1 MLIILV
7 FIIFELMNEARHIVH
22 IDLDS
27 FFVSVER
34 LHNKSLEGK
43 PVLIGGSSQR
53 GVVASCSYEAR
64 KFGVHSAMPMKKALQ
79 LCPHATVI
87 GGNYSS
93 YSKASAMVTQI
104 IKESVPVFEKT
115 SIDEFY
121 IDLTGMEKFYG
132 CYELA
137 SDLRQRVIRET
148 GLPISFGLSSN
159 KTVSKIAT
167 GQAKPSGQLY
177 VEHGKEKKF
186 LAPLSV
192 SKIPMV
198 GDKACEVLYSIGIHK
213 IADLQVQSVSN
224 LERHFGKMGL
234 VMWNKANGIDDS
246 PVSPYHERKSISSE
260 NTFEKDVYEVD
271 RMEQLLISMLEQLT
285 YKLRMENKVASCL
298 AVKIRY
304 SNFDTFT
311 QQIAIPATHSDI
323 LLIPELKK
331 LFHKAYESGRA
342 VRLIGVRLS
351 QLKEGAYQP
360 GLFDNHERNEKLYEA
375 LDKLNNKFGTKT
387 VSRAST
393 FGISSREFNSFI
405 RG

>member
-1 MLIILV
+1 
-7 FIIFELMNEARHIVH
+7 MNEKRHIVH

-34 LHNKSLEGK
+34 LKDKSLENK

-79 LCPHATVI
+79 LCPHAIVI

-104 IKESVPVFEKT
+104 IKDRVPLFEKT

-121 IDLTGMEKFYG
+121 IDLTGMDKFFG
-132 CYELA
+132 CYQLA
-137 SDLRQRVIRET
+137 SELRQSVIKET

-167 GQAKPSGQLY
+167 GQAKPNGQIY
-177 VEHGKEKKF
+177 VEHGKEKEF

-198 GDKACEVLYSIGIHK
+198 GEKACELLYSIGIHK
-213 IADLQVQSVSN
+213 IADLQVQNVKN

-246 PVSPYHERKSISSE
+246 PVSPYHQRKSISSE
-260 NTFEKDVYEVD
+260 NTFPTDVSDLSVLQ
-271 RMEQLLISMLEQLT
+271 QLLMSMLEQLT
-285 YKLRMENKVASCL
+285 FKLRMENKVASCL
-298 AVKIRY
+298 AIKIRY
-304 SNFDTFT
+304 SNFETFS
-311 QQIAIPATHSDI
+311 QQITIPATHSDI

-331 LFHKAYESGRA
+331 LLNQAYDPARP

-351 QLKEGAYQP
+351 QLSEGSYQP

-375 LDKLNNKFGTKT
+375 LDKLNNRFGAKT
-387 VSRAST
+387 VSRATT
-393 FGISSREFNSFI
+393 FGISSREFNPFI
-405 RG
+405 RD

>member
-1 MLIILV
+1 MS
-7 FIIFELMNEARHIVH
+7 EKRHIVH

-34 LHNKSLEGK
+34 LKDKALENK

-79 LCPHATVI
+79 LCPRAIVI

-104 IKESVPVFEKT
+104 IKDRVPLFEKT

-121 IDLTGMEKFYG
+121 IDLTGMDKFFG
-132 CYELA
+132 CYQLA
-137 SDLRQRVIRET
+137 SELRQSVIKET
-148 GLPISFGLSSN
+148 GLPISFGLSAN

-167 GQAKPSGQLY
+167 GQAKPNGQIY
-177 VEHGKEKKF
+177 VEHGKEQEV
-186 LAPLSV
+186 LAPLPV

-198 GDKACEVLYSIGIHK
+198 GEKACELLYSIGVHK
-213 IADLQVQSVSN
+213 IADLQAQNVKN

-246 PVSPYHERKSISSE
+246 PVSPYHQRKSISSE
-260 NTFEKDVYEVD
+260 NTFPKDVSDLSVLQ
-271 RMEQLLISMLEQLT
+271 QLLISMLEQLT
-285 YKLRMENKVASCL
+285 FKLRMENKVASCL

-304 SNFDTFT
+304 SNFETFS
-311 QQIAIPATHSDI
+311 QQITMPPTHSDI

-331 LFHKAYESGRA
+331 LLNQAYDPARP
-342 VRLIGVRLS
+342 VRLIGLRLS
-351 QLKEGAYQP
+351 QLSEGSYQP

-375 LDKLNNKFGTKT
+375 LDKLNNRFGTKT

-393 FGISSREFNSFI
+393 FGISSREFNPFI
-405 RG
+405 RD

>member
-1 MLIILV
+1 
-7 FIIFELMNEARHIVH
+7 MNEKRHIVH

-34 LHNKSLEGK
+34 LHDKSLEGK

-64 KFGVHSAMPMKKALQ
+64 KFGVHSAMPMKQALQ
-79 LCPHATVI
+79 LCPQAIVI

-93 YSKASAMVTQI
+93 YSKASAHVTQI
-104 IKESVPVFEKT
+104 IKERVPLFEKT

-121 IDLTGMEKFYG
+121 IDLTGMDKFYG
-132 CYELA
+132 CYQLA
-137 SDLRQRVIRET
+137 SELRQTVIKET

-167 GQAKPSGQLY
+167 GQAKPNGQLC
-177 VEHGKEKKF
+177 VEHGKEKEF

-192 SKIPMV
+192 SEIPMV
-198 GDKACEVLYSIGIHK
+198 GEKACEVLYSIGIHK
-213 IADLQVQSVSN
+213 IADLQVQNVKN
-224 LERHFGKMGL
+224 LERHFGKMAQ
-234 VMWNKANGIDDS
+234 VMWNKANGIDNS
-246 PVSPYHERKSISSE
+246 PVSPGYERKSISSE
-260 NTFEKDVYEVD
+260 NTFEKDVYDVA

-285 YKLRMENKVASCL
+285 FKLRMENKVSSCL

-311 QQIAIPATHSDI
+311 QQISIPATHSDI
-323 LLIPELKK
+323 LVIPELKK
-331 LFHKAYESGRA
+331 LFEKAYQKGRP

-351 QLKEGAYQP
+351 NLSEGSYQP
-360 GLFDNHERNEKLYEA
+360 GLFDNHERNENLYKA
-375 LDKLNNKFGTKT
+375 LDKLNSRFGTKT
-387 VSRAST
+387 VSRAAT
-393 FGISSREFNSFI
+393 FGISSREFNPFLKD
-405 RG
+405 

>member
-1 MLIILV
+1 M
-7 FIIFELMNEARHIVH
+7 FIFEGMMEKRHIVH

-34 LHNKSLEGK
+34 LHDKSLEGK
-43 PVLIGGSSQR
+43 PVLIGGSSER

-79 LCPHATVI
+79 LCPQAIVI
-87 GGNYSS
+87 SGNYSS
-93 YSKASAMVTQI
+93 YSRASSQVTQI
-104 IKESVPVFEKT
+104 INEQVPLFEKT

-121 IDLTGMEKFYG
+121 IDLTGMDKFYG
-132 CYELA
+132 CYQIA
-137 SDLRQRVIRET
+137 SELRQRIIQET

-167 GQAKPSGQLY
+167 GQSKPNGQLY
-177 VEHGKEKKF
+177 IEHGKEKEF

-198 GDKACEVLYSIGIHK
+198 GAKACETLYSIGIHK
-213 IADLQVQSVSN
+213 IADLQVQSISN
-224 LERHFGKMGL
+224 LERHFGKMGS
-234 VMWNKANGIDDS
+234 VMWHKAQGIDPS
-246 PVSPYHERKSISSE
+246 PVNPYHERKSISSE
-260 NTFEKDVYEVD
+260 NTFHSDISDVPL
-271 RMEQLLISMLEQLT
+271 MQQLLISMLEQLT
-285 YKLRMENKVASCL
+285 YKLRKEHKVASCL

-304 SNFDTFT
+304 SNFETFT
-311 QQIAIPATHSDI
+311 QQIAVPPGHSDI

-331 LFHKAYESGRA
+331 LFVKAYQAGRP

-351 QLKEGAYQP
+351 QLSEDSYQP

-375 LDKLNNKFGTKT
+375 LDKLNTRFGIKT
-387 VSRAST
+387 ISRAAT
-393 FGISSREFNSFI
+393 FGISTRETNPFL
-405 RG
+405 RD

>member
-1 MLIILV
+1 MS
-7 FIIFELMNEARHIVH
+7 EKRHIVH

-34 LHNKSLEGK
+34 LKDKALENK

-79 LCPHATVI
+79 LCPQAIVI

-104 IKESVPVFEKT
+104 IKDRVPLFEKT

-121 IDLTGMEKFYG
+121 IDLTGMDKFFG
-132 CYELA
+132 CYQLA
-137 SDLRQRVIRET
+137 SELRQSVIKET
-148 GLPISFGLSSN
+148 GLPISFGLSAN

-167 GQAKPSGQLY
+167 GQAKPNGQIY
-177 VEHGKEKKF
+177 VEHGKEKEF
-186 LAPLSV
+186 LAPLPV

-198 GDKACEVLYSIGIHK
+198 GEKACELLYSIGVHK
-213 IADLQVQSVSN
+213 IADLQAQNVKN

-246 PVSPYHERKSISSE
+246 PVSPYHQRKSISSE
-260 NTFEKDVYEVD
+260 NTFPKDVSDLSVLQ
-271 RMEQLLISMLEQLT
+271 QLLISMLEQLT
-285 YKLRMENKVASCL
+285 FKLRMENKVASCL

-304 SNFDTFT
+304 SNFETFS
-311 QQIAIPATHSDI
+311 QQITMPPTHSDI

-331 LFHKAYESGRA
+331 LLNQAYDPARP
-342 VRLIGVRLS
+342 VRLIGLRLS
-351 QLKEGAYQP
+351 QLSEGSYQP

-375 LDKLNNKFGTKT
+375 LDKLNNRFGTKT

-393 FGISSREFNSFI
+393 FGISSREFNPFI
-405 RG
+405 RD

>member
-1 MLIILV
+1 
-7 FIIFELMNEARHIVH
+7 MNNARHIVH

-34 LHNKSLEGK
+34 LHDKSLEGK

-93 YSKASAMVTQI
+93 YSKASGMVTQI
-104 IKESVPVFEKT
+104 IKERVPLFEKT

-121 IDLTGMEKFYG
+121 IDLTGMEKFHG

-137 SDLRQRVIRET
+137 SNLRQTVIKET

-177 VEHGKEKKF
+177 VEHGNEKAF
-186 LAPLSV
+186 LAPLPV

-198 GDKACEVLYSIGIHK
+198 GEKACEVLYSIGIHK
-213 IADLQVQSVSN
+213 IADLQIQSISN

-246 PVSPYHERKSISSE
+246 PVSPHHERKSISSE
-260 NTFEKDVYEVD
+260 NTFETDVYAVE

-323 LLIPELKK
+323 LLIPKLKEL
-331 LFHKAYESGRA
+331 FQKAYNSESA

-351 QLKEGAYQP
+351 QLSEGAYQP
-360 GLFDNHERNEKLYEA
+360 GLFDNHERNEKLYKA
-375 LDKLNNKFGTKT
+375 LDKVNNKYGTKT
-387 VSRAST
+387 VSRAAT
-393 FGISSREFNSFI
+393 FGISSREFNPFI

>member
-1 MLIILV
+1 MS
-7 FIIFELMNEARHIVH
+7 EKRHIVH

-34 LHNKSLEGK
+34 LKDKSLENK
-43 PVLIGGSSQR
+43 AVLIGGSSQR

-79 LCPHATVI
+79 LCPHAIVI

-104 IKESVPVFEKT
+104 IKDRVPLFEKT

-121 IDLTGMEKFYG
+121 IDLTGMDKFFG
-132 CYELA
+132 CYQLA
-137 SDLRQRVIRET
+137 SELRQSVIKET
-148 GLPISFGLSSN
+148 GLPISFGLSAN

-167 GQAKPSGQLY
+167 GQAKPNGQIY
-177 VEHGKEKKF
+177 VEHGKEKGF

-198 GDKACEVLYSIGIHK
+198 GEKACELLYSIGIHK
-213 IADLQVQSVSN
+213 IADLQTQNVKN

-246 PVSPYHERKSISSE
+246 PVSPYHQRKSISSE
-260 NTFEKDVYEVD
+260 NTFPKDVSDLSVLQ
-271 RMEQLLISMLEQLT
+271 QLLISMLEQLT
-285 YKLRMENKVASCL
+285 FKLRMENKVASCL
-298 AVKIRY
+298 AIKIRY
-304 SNFDTFT
+304 SNFETFS
-311 QQIAIPATHSDI
+311 QQITVPPTHSDI

-331 LFHKAYESGRA
+331 LLNHAYDPARP
-342 VRLIGVRLS
+342 VRLIGLRLS
-351 QLKEGAYQP
+351 QLSEGSYQP

-375 LDKLNNKFGTKT
+375 LDKVNNRFGTKT

-393 FGISSREFNSFI
+393 FGISSREFNPFI
-405 RG
+405 RD

>member
-1 MLIILV
+1 MS
-7 FIIFELMNEARHIVH
+7 EKRHIVH

-34 LHNKSLEGK
+34 LKDKALENK

-79 LCPHATVI
+79 LCPQAIVI

-104 IKESVPVFEKT
+104 IKDRVPLFEKT

-121 IDLTGMEKFYG
+121 IDLTGMDKFFG
-132 CYELA
+132 CYQLA
-137 SDLRQRVIRET
+137 SELRQSVIKET
-148 GLPISFGLSSN
+148 GLPISFGLSAN

-167 GQAKPSGQLY
+167 GQAKPNGQIY
-177 VEHGKEKKF
+177 VEHGKEKEF
-186 LAPLSV
+186 LAPLPV

-198 GDKACEVLYSIGIHK
+198 GEKACELLYSIGVHK
-213 IADLQVQSVSN
+213 IADLQAQNVKN

-246 PVSPYHERKSISSE
+246 PVSPYHQRKSISSE
-260 NTFEKDVYEVD
+260 NTFPKDVSDLSVLQ
-271 RMEQLLISMLEQLT
+271 QLLISMLEQLT
-285 YKLRMENKVASCL
+285 FKLRMENKVASCL

-304 SNFDTFT
+304 SNFETFS
-311 QQIAIPATHSDI
+311 QQITMPPTHSDI

-331 LFHKAYESGRA
+331 LLNQAYDPARP
-342 VRLIGVRLS
+342 VRLIGLRLS
-351 QLKEGAYQP
+351 QLSEGSYQP
-360 GLFDNHERNEKLYEA
+360 GLFDNHERNEKHYEA
-375 LDKLNNKFGTKT
+375 LDKLNNRFGTKT

-393 FGISSREFNSFI
+393 FGISSREFNPFI
-405 RG
+405 RD

>member
-1 MLIILV
+1 
-7 FIIFELMNEARHIVH
+7 MNEKRHIVH

-34 LHNKSLEGK
+34 LKDKSLENK

-79 LCPHATVI
+79 LCPHAIVI

-104 IKESVPVFEKT
+104 IKDRVPLFEKT

-121 IDLTGMEKFYG
+121 IDLTGMDKFFG
-132 CYELA
+132 CYQLA
-137 SDLRQRVIRET
+137 SELRQSVIKET

-167 GQAKPSGQLY
+167 GQAKPNGQIY
-177 VEHGKEKKF
+177 VEHGKEKEF

-198 GDKACEVLYSIGIHK
+198 GEKACELLYSIGIHK
-213 IADLQVQSVSN
+213 IADLQVQNVKN

-246 PVSPYHERKSISSE
+246 PVSPYHQRKSISSE
-260 NTFEKDVYEVD
+260 NTFPTDVSDLSVLQ
-271 RMEQLLISMLEQLT
+271 QLLMSMLEQLT
-285 YKLRMENKVASCL
+285 FKLRMENKVASCL
-298 AVKIRY
+298 AIKIRY
-304 SNFDTFT
+304 SNFETFS
-311 QQIAIPATHSDI
+311 QQITIPATHSDI

-331 LFHKAYESGRA
+331 LLNQAYDPARP

-351 QLKEGAYQP
+351 QLSEGSYQP

-375 LDKLNNKFGTKT
+375 LDKLNNRFGTKT
-387 VSRAST
+387 VSRAAT
-393 FGISSREFNSFI
+393 FGISSREFNPFI
-405 RG
+405 RD

>member
-1 MLIILV
+1 MA
-7 FIIFELMNEARHIVH
+7 EKRHIVH

-87 GGNYSS
+87 GGNYSL
-93 YSKASAMVTQI
+93 YSKASAHVTQI
-104 IKESVPVFEKT
+104 IRERVPLFEKT

-121 IDLTGMEKFYG
+121 IDLTGMDKFYG
-132 CYELA
+132 CYQLA
-137 SDLRQRVIRET
+137 SELRQTVIRET
-148 GLPISFGLSSN
+148 GLPISFGLSAN

-167 GQAKPSGQLY
+167 GQAKPNGQIF
-177 VEHGKEKKF
+177 VEHGTERDF

-198 GDKACEVLYSIGIHK
+198 GGKACELLYSIGIHK
-213 IADLQVQSVSN
+213 IADLQVQRVSH
-224 LERHFGKMGL
+224 LERHFGKMAL

-246 PVSPYHERKSISSE
+246 PVNPYHERKSISSE
-260 NTFEKDVYEVD
+260 NTFPNDVTDVAI
-271 RMEQLLISMLEQLT
+271 MQQLLISMLEQLT
-285 YKLRMENKVASCL
+285 FKLRNENKVSSCL
-298 AVKIRY
+298 TVKIRY
-304 SNFDTFT
+304 SGFRTT
-311 QQIAIPATHSDI
+311 SQQITIPATHSDN
-323 LLIPELKK
+323 LIIPHLKK
-331 LFHKAYESGRA
+331 LFENAYEKGQP

-351 QLKEGAYQP
+351 NLSEGSFQP
-360 GLFDNHERNEKLYEA
+360 GLFDNHERDENLYKA
-375 LDKLNNKFGTKT
+375 LDKLNSRFGSKT
-387 VSRAST
+387 VSRATT
-393 FGISSREFNSFI
+393 FGISSRDFNPFI
-405 RG
+405 RD

>member
-1 MLIILV
+1 MS
-7 FIIFELMNEARHIVH
+7 EKRHIVH

-34 LHNKSLEGK
+34 LKDKALENK

-79 LCPHATVI
+79 LCPQAIVI

-104 IKESVPVFEKT
+104 IKDRVPLFEKT

-121 IDLTGMEKFYG
+121 IDLTGMDKFFG
-132 CYELA
+132 CYQLA
-137 SDLRQRVIRET
+137 SELRQSVIKET
-148 GLPISFGLSSN
+148 GLPISFGLSAN

-167 GQAKPSGQLY
+167 GQAKPNGQIY
-177 VEHGKEKKF
+177 VEHGKEKEF

-198 GDKACEVLYSIGIHK
+198 GEKACELLYSIGIHK
-213 IADLQVQSVSN
+213 IADLQTQNVKN

-246 PVSPYHERKSISSE
+246 PVSPYHQRKSISSE
-260 NTFEKDVYEVD
+260 NTFPKDVSDLSVLQ
-271 RMEQLLISMLEQLT
+271 QLLISMLEQLT
-285 YKLRMENKVASCL
+285 FKLRMENKVASCL

-304 SNFDTFT
+304 SNFETFS
-311 QQIAIPATHSDI
+311 QQITMPPTHSDI

-331 LFHKAYESGRA
+331 LLNQAYDPARP
-342 VRLIGVRLS
+342 VRLIGLRLS
-351 QLKEGAYQP
+351 QLSEGSYQP

-375 LDKLNNKFGTKT
+375 LDKLNNRFGTKT

-393 FGISSREFNSFI
+393 FGISSREFNPFI
-405 RG
+405 RD

>member
-1 MLIILV
+1 
-7 FIIFELMNEARHIVH
+7 MNEKRHIVH

-34 LHNKSLEGK
+34 LKDKSLENK

-79 LCPHATVI
+79 LCPHAIVI

-104 IKESVPVFEKT
+104 IKDRVPLFEKT

-121 IDLTGMEKFYG
+121 IDLTGMDKFFG
-132 CYELA
+132 CYQLA
-137 SDLRQRVIRET
+137 SELRQSVIKET

-167 GQAKPSGQLY
+167 GQAKPNGQIY
-177 VEHGKEKKF
+177 VEHGKEKEF

-198 GDKACEVLYSIGIHK
+198 GEKACELLYSIGIHK
-213 IADLQVQSVSN
+213 IADLQVQNVKN

-234 VMWNKANGIDDS
+234 VMWNKANGIDYS
-246 PVSPYHERKSISSE
+246 PVSPYHQRKSISSE
-260 NTFEKDVYEVD
+260 NTFPTDVSDLSVLQ
-271 RMEQLLISMLEQLT
+271 QLLMSMLEQLT
-285 YKLRMENKVASCL
+285 FKLRMENKVASCL
-298 AVKIRY
+298 AIKIRY
-304 SNFDTFT
+304 SNFETFS
-311 QQIAIPATHSDI
+311 QQITIPATHSDI

-331 LFHKAYESGRA
+331 LLNQAYDPARP

-351 QLKEGAYQP
+351 QLSEGSYQP

-375 LDKLNNKFGTKT
+375 LDKLNNRFGTKT
-387 VSRAST
+387 VSRATT
-393 FGISSREFNSFI
+393 FGISSREFNPFI
-405 RG
+405 RD

>member
-1 MLIILV
+1 MS
-7 FIIFELMNEARHIVH
+7 EKRHIVH

-34 LHNKSLEGK
+34 LKDKALENK

-79 LCPHATVI
+79 LCPRAIVI

-104 IKESVPVFEKT
+104 IKDRVPLFEKT

-121 IDLTGMEKFYG
+121 IDLTGMDKFFG
-132 CYELA
+132 CYQLA
-137 SDLRQRVIRET
+137 SELRQSVIKET
-148 GLPISFGLSSN
+148 GLPISFGLSAN

-167 GQAKPSGQLY
+167 GQAKPNGQIY
-177 VEHGKEKKF
+177 VEHGKEKEF
-186 LAPLSV
+186 LAPLPV

-198 GDKACEVLYSIGIHK
+198 GEKACELLYSIGVHK
-213 IADLQVQSVSN
+213 IADLQAQNVKN

-246 PVSPYHERKSISSE
+246 PVSPYHQRKSISSE
-260 NTFEKDVYEVD
+260 NTFPKDVSDLSVLQ
-271 RMEQLLISMLEQLT
+271 QLLISMLEQLT
-285 YKLRMENKVASCL
+285 FKLRMENKVASCL

-304 SNFDTFT
+304 SNFETFS
-311 QQIAIPATHSDI
+311 QQITMPPTHSDI

-331 LFHKAYESGRA
+331 LLNQAYDPARP
-342 VRLIGVRLS
+342 VRLIGLRLS
-351 QLKEGAYQP
+351 QLSEGSYQP

-375 LDKLNNKFGTKT
+375 LDKLNNRFGTKT

-393 FGISSREFNSFI
+393 FGISSRLFNPFI
-405 RG
+405 RDYKEFHR

>member
-1 MLIILV
+1 MD
-7 FIIFELMNEARHIVH
+7 EKRHIVH

-34 LHNKSLEGK
+34 LHDNSLEGK

-64 KFGVHSAMPMKKALQ
+64 KYGIHSAMPMKKALQ

-93 YSKASAMVTQI
+93 YSRASAHVTQI
-104 IKESVPVFEKT
+104 IKDRVPLFEKT

-121 IDLTGMEKFYG
+121 IDLTGMDKFYG
-132 CYELA
+132 CYQIA
-137 SDLRQRVIRET
+137 SELRQAVIKET

-167 GQAKPSGQLY
+167 GQAKPSGQLF
-177 VEHGKEKKF
+177 VEHGMEKQF

-198 GDKACEVLYSIGIHK
+198 GEKACEVLYGIGIHK
-213 IADLQVQSVSN
+213 IGDLQVQDVKN

-234 VMWNKANGIDDS
+234 IMWNKANGIDNS

-260 NTFEKDVYEVD
+260 NTFQKDVLGVD
-271 RMEQLLISMLEQLT
+271 KMEQLLISMLEQLT
-285 YKLRMENKVASCL
+285 YKLRNENKVSSCL
-298 AVKIRY
+298 SVKIRY
-304 SNFDTFT
+304 SDFETAT
-311 QQIAIPATHSDI
+311 QQISIQPTHSDI
-323 LLIPELKK
+323 LIIPELKK
-331 LFHKAYESGRA
+331 LFHKAYQKGRA

-351 QLKEGAYQP
+351 NLSEGSYQP
-360 GLFDNHERNEKLYEA
+360 GLFDNHERNENLYKA
-375 LDKLNNKFGTKT
+375 LDKLNSRFGTKT
-387 VSRAST
+387 VSRAAT
-393 FGISSREFNSFI
+393 FGISSREFNPFI
-405 RG
+405 RD

>member
-1 MLIILV
+1 
-7 FIIFELMNEARHIVH
+7 MNEKRHIVH

-34 LHNKSLEGK
+34 LKDKSLENK

-79 LCPHATVI
+79 LCPHAIVI

-104 IKESVPVFEKT
+104 IKDRVPLFEKT

-121 IDLTGMEKFYG
+121 IDLTGMDKFFG
-132 CYELA
+132 CYQLA
-137 SDLRQRVIRET
+137 SELRQSVIKET

-167 GQAKPSGQLY
+167 GQAKPNGQIY
-177 VEHGKEKKF
+177 VEHGKEKEF

-198 GDKACEVLYSIGIHK
+198 GEKACELLYSIGIHK
-213 IADLQVQSVSN
+213 IADLQVQNVKN

-246 PVSPYHERKSISSE
+246 PVSPYHQRKSISSE
-260 NTFEKDVYEVD
+260 NTFPTDVSDLSVLQ
-271 RMEQLLISMLEQLT
+271 QLLMSMLEQLT
-285 YKLRMENKVASCL
+285 FKLRMENKVASCL
-298 AVKIRY
+298 AIKIRY
-304 SNFDTFT
+304 SNFETFS
-311 QQIAIPATHSDI
+311 QQITISATHSDI

-331 LFHKAYESGRA
+331 LLNQAYDPARP

-351 QLKEGAYQP
+351 QLSEGSYQP

-375 LDKLNNKFGTKT
+375 LDKLNNRFGTKT
-387 VSRAST
+387 VSRATT
-393 FGISSREFNSFI
+393 FGISSREFNPFI
-405 RG
+405 RD

>member
-1 MLIILV
+1 M
-7 FIIFELMNEARHIVH
+7 EEKRHIVH

-34 LHNKSLEGK
+34 LHDKSLEGK

-79 LCPHATVI
+79 LCPHATVV

-93 YSKASAMVTQI
+93 YSKASAHVTQI
-104 IKESVPVFEKT
+104 IKDRVPLFEKT

-121 IDLTGMEKFYG
+121 IDLTGMDKFYG
-132 CYELA
+132 CYQIA
-137 SDLRQRVIRET
+137 SELRQSVIKET

-177 VEHGKEKKF
+177 VEHGREKEF
-186 LAPLSV
+186 LAPLPV

-198 GDKACEVLYSIGIHK
+198 GEKACEVLYSIGIHK
-213 IADLQVQSVSN
+213 IGDLQVQSVNN

-234 VMWNKANGIDDS
+234 IMWNKANGIDNSQVD
-246 PVSPYHERKSISSE
+246 PYHERKSISSE
-260 NTFEKDVYEVD
+260 NTFEKDVYDVA
-271 RMEQLLISMLEQLT
+271 RMEQLIISMLEQLT
-285 YKLRMENKVASCL
+285 FKLRLENKVASCL
-298 AVKIRY
+298 AIKIRY

-311 QQIAIPATHSDI
+311 QQLSIPPTHSDI
-323 LLIPELKK
+323 LIIPELKK
-331 LFHKAYESGRA
+331 LFAKAYQNGRP

-351 QLKEGAYQP
+351 NLSEGAYQP
-360 GLFDNHERNEKLYEA
+360 GLFDNHERNENLYKA
-375 LDKLNNKFGTKT
+375 LDKLNSRFGTKT
-387 VSRAST
+387 VSRAAT
-393 FGISSREFNSFI
+393 FGISSREFNPFI
-405 RG
+405 RD

>member
-1 MLIILV
+1 
-7 FIIFELMNEARHIVH
+7 MNEKRHIVH

-34 LHNKSLEGK
+34 LKDKSLENK

-79 LCPHATVI
+79 LCPHAIVI

-104 IKESVPVFEKT
+104 IKDRVPLFEKT

-121 IDLTGMEKFYG
+121 IDLTGMDKFFG
-132 CYELA
+132 CYQLA
-137 SDLRQRVIRET
+137 SELRQSVIKET

-167 GQAKPSGQLY
+167 GQAKPNGQIY
-177 VEHGKEKKF
+177 VEHGKEKEF

-198 GDKACEVLYSIGIHK
+198 GEKACELLYSIGIHR
-213 IADLQVQSVSN
+213 IADLQVQNVKN

-246 PVSPYHERKSISSE
+246 PVSPYHQRKSISSE
-260 NTFEKDVYEVD
+260 NTFPTDVSDLSVLQ
-271 RMEQLLISMLEQLT
+271 QLLMSMLEQLT
-285 YKLRMENKVASCL
+285 FKLRMENKVASCL
-298 AVKIRY
+298 AIKIRY
-304 SNFDTFT
+304 SNFETFS
-311 QQIAIPATHSDI
+311 QQITISATHSDI

-331 LFHKAYESGRA
+331 LLNQAYDPARP

-351 QLKEGAYQP
+351 QLSEGSYQP

-375 LDKLNNKFGTKT
+375 LDKLNNRFGTKT
-387 VSRAST
+387 VSRATT
-393 FGISSREFNSFI
+393 FGISSREFNPFI
-405 RG
+405 RD

>member
-1 MLIILV
+1 
-7 FIIFELMNEARHIVH
+7 MNEKRHIVH

-34 LHNKSLEGK
+34 LHNTDLEGK
-43 PVLIGGSSQR
+43 PVLIGGSSKR

-64 KFGVHSAMPMKKALQ
+64 KFGIHSAMPMQKALQ
-79 LCPHATVI
+79 LCPHALVV

-93 YSKASAMVTQI
+93 YSKASAHVTQI
-104 IKESVPVFEKT
+104 IKNRVPLFEKT

-121 IDLTGMEKFYG
+121 IDLSGMDQFYG
-132 CYELA
+132 CYQIA
-137 SDLRQRVIRET
+137 SDLRQAVIKET

-167 GQAKPSGQLY
+167 GQAKPNGQLY
-177 VEHGKEKKF
+177 VEHGKEKEF

-198 GDKACEVLYSIGIHK
+198 GEKACQVLYSIGIHT
-213 IADLQVQSVSN
+213 IADLQKQSITN
-224 LERHFGKMGL
+224 LERHFGKMGSI
-234 VMWNKANGIDDS
+234 MWYKAHGIDNS
-246 PVSPYHERKSISSE
+246 AVNPYHERKSISSE
-260 NTFEKDVYEVD
+260 NTFEKDTYDIVL
-271 RMEQLLISMLEQLT
+271 MQQLLISMLEQLS
-285 YKLRMENKVASCL
+285 YKLRSESKVASCL

-311 QQIAIPATHSDI
+311 QQISVSPTHSDS

-331 LFHKAYESGRA
+331 LFLKSYKSGKA

-351 QLKEGAYQP
+351 NLSEGSYQP
-360 GLFDNHERNEKLYEA
+360 GLFDDHERNEKLYEA
-375 LDKLNNKFGTKT
+375 LDKLNSRFGTKT
-387 VSRAST
+387 VSRAVT
-393 FGISSREFNSFI
+393 HGISTREFNPFL
-405 RG
+405 RE

>member
-1 MLIILV
+1 MS
-7 FIIFELMNEARHIVH
+7 EKRHIVH

-34 LHNKSLEGK
+34 LKDKALENK

-79 LCPHATVI
+79 LCPRAIVI

-104 IKESVPVFEKT
+104 IKDRVPLFEKT

-121 IDLTGMEKFYG
+121 IDLTGMDKFFG
-132 CYELA
+132 CYQLA
-137 SDLRQRVIRET
+137 SELRQSVIKET
-148 GLPISFGLSSN
+148 GLPISFGLSAN

-167 GQAKPSGQLY
+167 GQAKPNGQIY
-177 VEHGKEKKF
+177 VEHGKEKEF
-186 LAPLSV
+186 LAPLPV

-198 GDKACEVLYSIGIHK
+198 GEKACELLYSIGVHK
-213 IADLQVQSVSN
+213 IADLQAQNVKN

-246 PVSPYHERKSISSE
+246 PVSPYHQRKSISSE
-260 NTFEKDVYEVD
+260 NTFPKDVSDLSVLQ
-271 RMEQLLISMLEQLT
+271 QLLISMLEQLT
-285 YKLRMENKVASCL
+285 FKLRMENKVASCL

-304 SNFDTFT
+304 SNFETFS
-311 QQIAIPATHSDI
+311 QQITMPPTHSDI

-331 LFHKAYESGRA
+331 LLNQAYDPARP
-342 VRLIGVRLS
+342 VRLIGLRLS
-351 QLKEGAYQP
+351 QLSEGSYQP

-375 LDKLNNKFGTKT
+375 LDKLNNRFGTKT

-393 FGISSREFNSFI
+393 FGISSREFNPFI
-405 RG
+405 RD

>member
-1 MLIILV
+1 
-7 FIIFELMNEARHIVH
+7 MNEKRHIVH

-34 LHNKSLEGK
+34 LKDKSLENK

-79 LCPHATVI
+79 LCPHAIVI

-104 IKESVPVFEKT
+104 IKERVPLFEKT

-121 IDLTGMEKFYG
+121 IDLTGMDRFFG
-132 CYELA
+132 CYQLA
-137 SDLRQRVIRET
+137 SELRQSVIKET
-148 GLPISFGLSSN
+148 GLPISFGLSAN

-167 GQAKPSGQLY
+167 GQAKPNGQIY
-177 VEHGKEKKF
+177 VEHGKEKEF

-198 GDKACEVLYSIGIHK
+198 GEKACELLYSIGIHK
-213 IADLQVQSVSN
+213 IADLQVQNVKN

-234 VMWNKANGIDDS
+234 VIWNKANGIDNS
-246 PVSPYHERKSISSE
+246 PVSPYHQRKSISSE
-260 NTFEKDVYEVD
+260 NTFPKDVSDISVLQ
-271 RMEQLLISMLEQLT
+271 QLLISMLEQLT
-285 YKLRMENKVASCL
+285 FKLRMENMVASCL
-298 AVKIRY
+298 SVKIRY
-304 SNFDTFT
+304 SNFETFS
-311 QQIAIPATHSDI
+311 QQITVPPTHSDI

-331 LFHKAYESGRA
+331 LLSQAYDPARS
-342 VRLIGVRLS
+342 VRLIGLRLS
-351 QLKEGAYQP
+351 QLSEGSYQP

-375 LDKLNNKFGTKT
+375 LDKLNNRFGTKT
-387 VSRAST
+387 VSRAAT
-393 FGISSREFNSFI
+393 FGISSREFNPFI
-405 RG
+405 RD

>member
-1 MLIILV
+1 
-7 FIIFELMNEARHIVH
+7 MNEKRHIVH

-34 LHNKSLEGK
+34 LKDKSLENK

-79 LCPHATVI
+79 LCPHAIVI

-104 IKESVPVFEKT
+104 IKDRVPLFEKT

-121 IDLTGMEKFYG
+121 IDLTGMDKFFG
-132 CYELA
+132 CYQLA
-137 SDLRQRVIRET
+137 SELRQSVIKET

-167 GQAKPSGQLY
+167 GQAKPNGQIY
-177 VEHGKEKKF
+177 VEHGKEKEF

-198 GDKACEVLYSIGIHK
+198 GEKACELLYSIGIHR
-213 IADLQVQSVSN
+213 IADLQVQNVKN

-246 PVSPYHERKSISSE
+246 PVSPYHQRKSISSE
-260 NTFEKDVYEVD
+260 NTFPTDVSDLSVLQ
-271 RMEQLLISMLEQLT
+271 QLLMSMLEQLT
-285 YKLRMENKVASCL
+285 FKLRMENKVASCL
-298 AVKIRY
+298 AIKIRY
-304 SNFDTFT
+304 SNFETFS
-311 QQIAIPATHSDI
+311 QQITIPATHSDI

-331 LFHKAYESGRA
+331 LLNQAYDPARP

-351 QLKEGAYQP
+351 QLSEGSYQP

-375 LDKLNNKFGTKT
+375 LDKLNNRFGTKT
-387 VSRAST
+387 VSRATT
-393 FGISSREFNSFI
+393 FGISSREFNPFI
-405 RG
+405 RD

>member
-1 MLIILV
+1 
-7 FIIFELMNEARHIVH
+7 MNEPRHIVH

-34 LHNKSLEGK
+34 LHDKSLEGK

-87 GGNYSS
+87 SGNYSS
-93 YSKASAMVTQI
+93 YSQASGMVTQI
-104 IKESVPVFEKT
+104 IKERVPLFEKT

-121 IDLTGMEKFYG
+121 IDLTGMEKFHG

-137 SDLRQRVIRET
+137 SNLRQTVIKET

-177 VEHGKEKKF
+177 VEHGTEKAF
-186 LAPLSV
+186 LAPLPV

-198 GDKACEVLYSIGIHK
+198 GEKACEILYSIGIHK
-213 IADLQVQSVSN
+213 IADLQVQSISN

-246 PVSPYHERKSISSE
+246 PVSPHHERKSISSE
-260 NTFEKDVYEVD
+260 NTFEADVYDVE

-323 LLIPELKK
+323 LLIPKLKEL
-331 LFHKAYESGRA
+331 FQKAYKSGSA

-351 QLKEGAYQP
+351 QLAEGAYQP

-375 LDKLNNKFGTKT
+375 LDKMNSKYGTKT
-387 VSRAST
+387 VSRAAT
-393 FGISSREFNSFI
+393 FGISSREFNPFI

>member
-1 MLIILV
+1 MT
-7 FIIFELMNEARHIVH
+7 EKRHIVH

-34 LHNKSLEGK
+34 LNNSNLENK

-79 LCPHATVI
+79 LCPEAIVI

-93 YSKASAMVTQI
+93 YSKASSQVTQI
-104 IKESVPVFEKT
+104 IKDRVPLFEKT

-132 CYELA
+132 CYQLA
-137 SDLRQRVIRET
+137 SELRQTVIKET

-167 GQAKPSGQLY
+167 GQVKPNGQIY
-177 VEHGKEKKF
+177 VEHGHEKEF

-192 SKIPMV
+192 SKMPMV
-198 GDKACEVLYSIGIHK
+198 GKKACEVLYSIGIHK
-213 IADLQVQSVSN
+213 ISDLQKESVKN
-224 LERHFGKMGL
+224 LERHFGKMAC
-234 VMWNKANGIDDS
+234 VIWNKANGIDNS
-246 PVSPYHERKSISSE
+246 PVNPYHERRSISSE
-260 NTFEKDVYEVD
+260 NTFQTDILDTSLMLQV
-271 RMEQLLISMLEQLT
+271 LISMLEQLT
-285 YKLRMENKVASCL
+285 YKLRLENKVASCM

-304 SNFDTFT
+304 SHFETFT
-311 QQIAIPATHSDI
+311 QQISISPTHSDI
-323 LLIPELKK
+323 LLIPQLKEL
-331 LFHKAYESGRA
+331 FQKAYKPNQR

-351 QLKEGAYQP
+351 NLSEDSYQP

-375 LDKLNNKFGTKT
+375 LDKLNSRFGSKT
-387 VSRAST
+387 ISRAST
-393 FGISSREFNSFI
+393 FGISSREFNPFI
-405 RG
+405 KGGD

>member
-1 MLIILV
+1 MS
-7 FIIFELMNEARHIVH
+7 EKRHIVH

-34 LHNKSLEGK
+34 LKDKSLENK
-43 PVLIGGSSQR
+43 AVLIGGSSQR

-79 LCPHATVI
+79 LCPHAIVI

-104 IKESVPVFEKT
+104 IKDRVPLFEKT

-121 IDLTGMEKFYG
+121 IDLTGMDKFFG
-132 CYELA
+132 CYQLA
-137 SDLRQRVIRET
+137 SELRQSVIKET
-148 GLPISFGLSSN
+148 GLPISFGLSAN

-167 GQAKPSGQLY
+167 GQAKPNGQIY
-177 VEHGKEKKF
+177 VEHGKEKEF

-198 GDKACEVLYSIGIHK
+198 GEKACELLYSIGIHK
-213 IADLQVQSVSN
+213 IADLQTQNVKN

-246 PVSPYHERKSISSE
+246 PVSPYHQRKSISSE
-260 NTFEKDVYEVD
+260 NTFPKDVSDLSVLQ
-271 RMEQLLISMLEQLT
+271 QLLISMLEQLT
-285 YKLRMENKVASCL
+285 FKLRMENKVASCL

-304 SNFDTFT
+304 SNFETFS
-311 QQIAIPATHSDI
+311 QQITVPPTHSDI

-331 LFHKAYESGRA
+331 LLNQAYDPARP
-342 VRLIGVRLS
+342 VRLIGLRLS
-351 QLKEGAYQP
+351 QLSEGSYQP

-375 LDKLNNKFGTKT
+375 LDKLNNRFGTKT

-393 FGISSREFNSFI
+393 FGISSREFNPFI
-405 RG
+405 RD

>member
-1 MLIILV
+1 MS
-7 FIIFELMNEARHIVH
+7 EKRHIVH

-34 LHNKSLEGK
+34 LKDKALENK

-79 LCPHATVI
+79 LCPRAIVI

-104 IKESVPVFEKT
+104 IKDRVPLFEKT

-121 IDLTGMEKFYG
+121 IDLTGMDKFFG
-132 CYELA
+132 CYQLA
-137 SDLRQRVIRET
+137 SELRQSVIKET
-148 GLPISFGLSSN
+148 GLPISFGLSAN

-167 GQAKPSGQLY
+167 GQAKPNGQIY
-177 VEHGKEKKF
+177 VEHGKEKEF
-186 LAPLSV
+186 LAPLPV

-198 GDKACEVLYSIGIHK
+198 GEKACELLYSIGVHK
-213 IADLQVQSVSN
+213 IADLQAQNVKN

-246 PVSPYHERKSISSE
+246 PVSPYHQRKSISSE
-260 NTFEKDVYEVD
+260 NTFPKDVSDLSVLQ
-271 RMEQLLISMLEQLT
+271 QLLISMLEQLT
-285 YKLRMENKVASCL
+285 FKLRMENKVASCL
-298 AVKIRY
+298 AVKIRD
-304 SNFDTFT
+304 SNFETFS
-311 QQIAIPATHSDI
+311 QQITMPPTHSDI

-331 LFHKAYESGRA
+331 LLNQAYDPARP
-342 VRLIGVRLS
+342 VRLIGLRLS
-351 QLKEGAYQP
+351 QLSEGSYQP

-375 LDKLNNKFGTKT
+375 LDKLNNRFGTKT

-393 FGISSREFNSFI
+393 FGISSREFNPFI
-405 RG
+405 RD

>member
-1 MLIILV
+1 MK
-7 FIIFELMNEARHIVH
+7 EKRHIVH

-34 LHNKSLEGK
+34 LKDKSLEGK

-79 LCPHATVI
+79 LCPHAIVI

-104 IKESVPVFEKT
+104 INERVPLFEKT

-121 IDLTGMEKFYG
+121 IDLTGMDKFFG
-132 CYELA
+132 CYQLA
-137 SDLRQRVIRET
+137 SELRQSVIKET
-148 GLPISFGLSSN
+148 GLPISFGLSAN

-167 GQAKPSGQLY
+167 GQAKPNGQIY
-177 VEHGKEKKF
+177 VEHGKEKEF

-198 GDKACEVLYSIGIHK
+198 GEKACELLYSIGIHK
-213 IADLQVQSVSN
+213 ISDLQVQNVQN
-224 LERHFGKMGL
+224 IERHFGKMGM
-234 VMWNKANGIDDS
+234 VMWNKANGIDNS
-246 PVSPYHERKSISSE
+246 PVSPYHQRKSISSE
-260 NTFEKDVYEVD
+260 NTFPADVSDLSVLQ
-271 RMEQLLISMLEQLT
+271 QLLISMLEQLT
-285 YKLRMENKVASCL
+285 FKLRMENKLASCL

-304 SNFDTFT
+304 SNFETFS
-311 QQIAIPATHSDI
+311 QQITVPATHSDI
-323 LLIPELKK
+323 LLIPELKN
-331 LFHKAYESGRA
+331 LLYQAYDPSRP
-342 VRLIGVRLS
+342 VRLIGLRLS
-351 QLKEGAYQP
+351 QLSEGSYQP

-375 LDKLNNKFGTKT
+375 LDKLNNRFGTKT
-387 VSRAST
+387 VSRAAT
-393 FGISSREFNSFI
+393 FGISSREFNPFI
-405 RG
+405 RD